1 MGVESGD
8 EAVLTEGVLIA
19 LLLPSLLL
27 LQQSEMSRSTTIPL
41 SELFACSATID
52 PVSSVS
58 GVSLI
63 GDDDDNVSFGV
74 ALSFGDG
81 LFAWLFSA

>member
-41 SELFACSATID
+41 SELFGCSATID
-52 PVSSVS
+52 PVS
-58 GVSLI
+58 GVSVI
-63 GDDDDNVSFGV
+63 GDDDNVSFGV